1 MDWLNE
7 NKTSKTPFYSI
18 VKPLI
23 KHNRNNKYLNGNGFV
38 NDEWKI
44 QKNIKYKVDTL
55 GVSLVVV
62 V

>member
-23 KHNRNNKYLNGNGFV
+23 KHNGNNIYWNGNGFV
-38 NDEWKI
+38 NDEWKV
-44 QKNIKYKVDTL
+44 QKKN
-55 GVSLVVV
+55 
-62 V
+62 

>member
-38 NDEWKI
+38 NEKYK
-44 QKNIKYKVDTL
+44 KNIKYKVYTL

>member
-23 KHNRNNKYLNGNGFV
+23 THNGN
-38 NDEWKI
+38 
-44 QKNIKYKVDTL
+44 NINIWMEMGLWMMNEKYTKKCI
-55 GVSLVVV
+55 
-62 V
+62 